1 MISEI
6 MKLDGRLLVSF
17 CVLAEE
23 LHFGKAATRL
33 SISQPPLSRQIRQ
46 LEEWVG
52 TPLFLR
58 STRSVSLTAAG
69 AVMYEQ
75 ARRICADMEYMLQT
89 SRQIAR
95 GSTGSLSI
103 GITPSAANSPLV
115 ESLHAFR
122 RDHPGIQLDLREMDS
137 ICMTDALLSR
147 QLDIALMRP
156 IVRSDQIQT
165 TTVYE
170 EPIGLVTRTDH
181 VVGSKT
187 VRLADIV
194 RHPLVGYDE
203 SVSPYFAAMLSEVFA
218 GTGVTPNII
227 QKSRLPSI
235 LTLVEAGV
243 GLAIVPQSMARSRA
257 DILTWIPIEDH
268 NLQMAKIVLAVE
280 HAAPNPVIHHFV
292 GSLLQKKHRCP
303 TLAQHIH

>member
-1 MISEI
+1 MIISEI
-6 MKLDGRLLVSF
+6 IKLDGRLLVSF

-23 LHFGKAATRL
+23 LHFGKAASRL
-33 SISQPPLSRQIRQ
+33 SVSQPPLSRQIKQ

-89 SRQIAR
+89 ARQIGR

-122 RDHPGIQLDLREMDS
+122 RAHPGIQLDLREMDS
-137 ICMTDALLSR
+137 IRMTDALLSR
-147 QLDIALMRP
+147 ELDIALMRP
-156 IVRSDQIQT
+156 IVKSDKIQT

-181 VVGSKT
+181 VISGKT
-187 VRLADIV
+187 VRLSDIV

-203 SVSPYFAAMLSEVFA
+203 SVSPYFAAMLAEIFA
-218 GTGVTPNII
+218 GSGVPPNIV

-243 GLAIVPQSMARSRA
+243 GLAIVPHSMARSRA
-257 DILTWIPIEDH
+257 DILTWIPIADNNMH
-268 NLQMAKIVLAVE
+268 LAKIVLAVE
-280 HAAPNPVIHHFV
+280 RSTSNPVIHQFV
-292 GSLLQKKHRCP
+292 GSLLQKRQRCHTWP
-303 TLAQHIH
+303 

>member
-1 MISEI
+1 

-23 LHFGKAATRL
+23 LHFGKAASRL
-33 SISQPPLSRQIRQ
+33 SVSQPPLSRQIRQ

-89 SRQIAR
+89 ARQIAR

-115 ESLHAFR
+115 GSLHSFR
-122 RDHPGIQLDLREMDS
+122 RDHPGIQLDLQEMDS
-137 ICMTDALLSR
+137 IRMTDALLAR

-156 IVRSDQIQT
+156 IVRSDKIHI

-181 VVGSKT
+181 VVGGKT
-187 VRLADIV
+187 VRLTDIV

-203 SVSPYFAAMLSEVFA
+203 SVSPYFATMLAEVFA
-218 GTGVTPNII
+218 SSGLTPNIV

-257 DILTWIPIEDH
+257 DILRWIPIED
-268 NLQMAKIVLAVE
+268 NKACMAKIVLAVE
-280 HAAPNPVIHHFV
+280 RAASNPVIHQFV
-292 GSLLQKKHRCP
+292 GSLLRKKT
-303 TLAQHIH
+303 TLPAAQVQHA

>member
-1 MISEI
+1 MIISEI

-23 LHFGKAATRL
+23 LHFGKAASRL
-33 SISQPPLSRQIRQ
+33 SVSQPPLSRQIRQ

-52 TPLFLR
+52 TPLFVR

-103 GITPSAANSPLV
+103 GVTPSAANSPLV

-122 RDHPGIQLDLREMDS
+122 RDHPGIQLDLQEMDS
-137 ICMTDALLSR
+137 IRMTDALLSR

-156 IVRSDQIQT
+156 IIRSDKIQT

-170 EPIGLVTRTDH
+170 EPIGLVTRTDY
-181 VVGSKT
+181 VVGGKT
-187 VRLADIV
+187 VRLTDIV

-203 SVSPYFAAMLSEVFA
+203 SVSPYFAAMLTEVFA
-218 GTGVTPNII
+218 GTGVTPNIV

-257 DILTWIPIEDH
+257 DILSWVPIADNNVH
-268 NLQMAKIVLAVE
+268 IAKIVLAFE
-280 HAAPNPVIHHFV
+280 RAASNPVIHQFV
-292 GSLLQKKHRCP
+292 GSLLRKKGV
-303 TLAQHIH
+303 LSDAQV